1 MSDSWTCDT
10 CKAMLRCSCN
20 SSECSFDYDI
30 RAHIRNDLRKA
41 IETAR
46 KWMDADVI
54 INITKNE
61 VEKNV

>member
-1 MSDSWTCDT
+1 MECD
-10 CKAMLRCSCN
+10 
-20 SSECSFDYDI
+20 FDYNI